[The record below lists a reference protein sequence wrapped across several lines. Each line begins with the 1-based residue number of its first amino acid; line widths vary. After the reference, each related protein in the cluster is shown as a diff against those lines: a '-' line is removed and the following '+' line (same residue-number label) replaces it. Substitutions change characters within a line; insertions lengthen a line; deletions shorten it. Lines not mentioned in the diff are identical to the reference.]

1 MGTMFKSAK
10 QKKTEK
16 VHKTFEHVSIDYDAM
31 NDIGSLGM
39 HRVFKQKLALE
50 IKSKQYRRMLDLC
63 CGTGDMAFLLASQDP
78 DIEVFGVD
86 FSEQMLNQARKRQS
100 KKGIHNIE
108 FLLQQA
114 EHLMFRDEFFD
125 CVVISFGLRDVGDCK
140 EVLRE
145 AYRVIR
151 PGGTIYCLEASQPDH
166 PELKQLREVYQGKV
180 IPAVSAFLNGK
191 GMEFSYMAKNSKEF
205 ISRKHL
211 AYLMQKSGFTKVGCA
226 SYLGGIIACHR
237 GHKAELNMEELRTR
251 SQTASY
257 DPFTIEE

>member
-1 MGTMFKSAK
+1 MFKSAK

-16 VHKTFEHVSIDYDAM
+16 VHKTFEHVSVDYDAM
-31 NDIGSLGM
+31 NDISSLGM
-39 HRVFKQKLALE
+39 HRIFKNKLALE
-50 IKSKQYRRMLDLC
+50 IKEKRYRRILDLC
-63 CGTGDMAFLLASQDP
+63 CGTGDMAFLLATQDP

-86 FSEQMLNQARKRQS
+86 FSEQMLTQARKRQS

-125 CVVISFGLRDVGDCK
+125 CVVISFGLRDVGDYE

-145 AYRVIR
+145 AYRVLR

-166 PELKQLREVYQGKV
+166 PELKRLREVYQGKV
-180 IPAVSAFLNGK
+180 IPAVSTFLNGK

-211 AYLMQKSGFTKVGCA
+211 AYLMQKNGFTKVGCV

-237 GHKAELNMEELRTR
+237 GHKAELNMDELRMR
-251 SQTASY
+251 SQTASF

>member
-1 MGTMFKSAK
+1 MFKSAK

-16 VHKTFEHVSIDYDAM
+16 VHKTFEHISVDYDAM
-31 NDIGSLGM
+31 NDIASLGM
-39 HRVFKQKLALE
+39 HRLYKYKLSEE
-50 IKSKQYRRMLDLC
+50 IKKNQYRRMLDLC
-63 CGTGDMAFLLASQDP
+63 CGTGDMAFLLAGQNS

-100 KKGIHNIE
+100 RKGIQNIE

-125 CVVISFGLRDVGDCK
+125 CVVISFGLRDVGDYQ
-140 EVLRE
+140 EVLKE
-145 AYRVIR
+145 AYRVLR
-151 PGGTIYCLEASQPDH
+151 PGGTIYCLETSQPDH

-180 IPAVSAFLNGK
+180 IPALSAFLNGK

-237 GHKAELNMEELRTR
+237 GHKAELNMDELRAR
-251 SQTASY
+251 SGATDS
-257 DPFTIEE
+257 FSIEE